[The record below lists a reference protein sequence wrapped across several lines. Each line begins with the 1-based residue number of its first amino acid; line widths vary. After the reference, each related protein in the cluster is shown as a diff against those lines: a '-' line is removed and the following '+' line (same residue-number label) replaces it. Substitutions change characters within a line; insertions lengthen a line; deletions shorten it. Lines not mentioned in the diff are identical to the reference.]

1 MYQKYTLGL
10 LKRQNGRTGGVARLR
25 DGFAIM
31 PATRSGTVLVVEDE
45 PLIRMTIE
53 ECLADEGFPVTAIGT
68 SAEALALL
76 RASPASYRAA
86 ILDIGLP
93 DGRGDQLA
101 DALREIAA
109 GLPIVLCTGYGMGE
123 IRSRAFEQGRIVM
136 ISKPFL
142 SEALLEALRAVED
155 QPEILGSHD
164 HD

>member
-1 MYQKYTLGL
+1 MSPTSGSPVAEWVHDMAPA
-10 LKRQNGRTGGVARLR
+10 KR
-25 DGFAIM
+25 
-31 PATRSGTVLVVEDE
+31 PGTVLVVEDE

-53 ECLADEGFPVTAIGT
+53 ECLADQGFTVDAVGT
-68 SAEALALL
+68 SVEAVA
-76 RASPASYRAA
+76 RVRGNPDTYRAA

-101 DALREIAA
+101 DALRDIVA

-123 IRSRAFEQGRIVM
+123 IRSRAFQQGRIVM

-155 QPEILGSHD
+155 QPDVLGGHD
-164 HD
+164 HE